1 MRKVCGVSIFND
13 GVLLRLLERLTASA
27 ATYTDAEDAEAAPD
41 VDSPRRMRSGRP

>member
-27 ATYTDAEDAEAAPD
+27 ATYTDGEDAEDAEAAPD
-41 VDSPRRMRSGRP
+41 VDSP